1 LVFALLRG
9 LVAVRPLTAVNFAGI
24 TVLHSAVMIIV
35 ITARAIAMIIVSIVI
50 AVTVTISGDGVLRC
64 GHQKHSGSQ

>member
-1 LVFALLRG
+1 
-9 LVAVRPLTAVNFAGI
+9 
-24 TVLHSAVMIIV
+24 MIIV

-50 AVTVTISGDGVLRC
+50 AVTVTISGDGKPQSCKFESSIDGVLRC